1 MKKIK
6 YLVLFLVGFCVYIT
20 IEVCFRCYSYP
31 LMGVCGGL
39 LLLLLDPLN
48 DKVFGWDTD
57 LLLQGT
63 IGSAIVTL
71 MELVIGK
78 TYQYFNLTPMW
89 DYSNIPLNYDGIICL
104 PFSLIW
110 IGLSIVGI
118 LLIDTINYYVFKQLP
133 TPYYKMFG
141 KTIIQFKDY
150 DYLKETRQKSH

>member
-48 DKVFGWDTD
+48 NKVFGWDTD

-63 IGSAIVTL
+63 IG
-71 MELVIGK
+71 
-78 TYQYFNLTPMW
+78 
-89 DYSNIPLNYDGIICL
+89 
-104 PFSLIW
+104 
-110 IGLSIVGI
+110 
-118 LLIDTINYYVFKQLP
+118 
-133 TPYYKMFG
+133 
-141 KTIIQFKDY
+141 
-150 DYLKETRQKSH
+150 